1 MKVAIH
7 TEDGSKMA
15 LCYPAMLFLSIL
27 GCAIALIATGCA
39 TTAVRLQPS
48 NEVKAAFINVDIDPQ
63 RYVFFTTGPDA
74 APEAVLLIENIAM
87 SEFDSSGWRLRDK
100 KAVMDILTGIS
111 KRTSEGKKYGYEV
124 TDDQGEIKGMM
135 FTAFRQG
142 RVFVDKE
149 EDIFSVAT
157 PAMMDT
163 GIGTSKRT
171 GCSISICQ

>member
-1 MKVAIH
+1 MKVANQTGGNIRKSL
-7 TEDGSKMA
+7 G
-15 LCYPAMLFLSIL
+15 YPAMSFLSIL
-27 GCAIALIATGCA
+27 GCAIALMATGCA

-48 NEVKAAFINVDIDPQ
+48 DEVKTAFLNVDIDPEK
-63 RYVFFTTGPDA
+63 YVFFTTGPDT
-74 APEAVLLIENIAM
+74 APEAVLLIENGAM

-100 KAVMDILTGIS
+100 KAVMDLLTGIS
-111 KRTSEGKKYGYEV
+111 KTTSEGKKYGYEV

>member
-7 TEDGSKMA
+7 TEGKSKKA
-15 LCYPAMLFLSIL
+15 LWYPAMSFLSIL

-48 NEVKAAFINVDIDPQ
+48 DEVKAVFADVDIDPQ
-63 RYVFFTTGPDA
+63 KYVFFTTGPDA
-74 APEAVLLIENIAM
+74 APEAVLLIENQAM
-87 SEFDSSGWRLRDK
+87 ADFDSSGWRLRDK
-100 KAVMDILTGIS
+100 NAVMDILTTIS
-111 KRTSEGKKYGYEV
+111 KRSSEGKKYGYKV

-149 EDIFSVAT
+149 EGTFSVAT